1 MVAERQGQVAAR
13 NILGRSEQF
22 DAVPFFWSQHY
33 DVAINYLG
41 HTERWDAVEI
51 DGNLDARNSAVCPTS
66 RVIARSMWRLSR
78 ETCKACKPKQPWSP
92 RLCGSSEVNH
102 AGYKR

>member
-33 DVAINYLG
+33 DVAINYVG

-51 DGNLDARNSAVCPTS
+51 DGNLDAQNSAVSCKQGDRTLAVATIS
-66 RVIARSMWRLSR
+66 RDLQSLQTEAAMESAPLR
-78 ETCKACKPKQPWSP
+78 Q
-92 RLCGSSEVNH
+92 
-102 AGYKR
+102 